1 MSIFKAYDIRG
12 RVPEELDAEMAT
24 AIGRA
29 LIDIYKPGIV
39 AVGRDTR
46 LSNQLMFEALT
57 AGIVSMGVDV
67 IDTGHLSTP
76 AFYFACGR
84 GQFPLGVMITASHNP
99 GEYNGFKIVK
109 AGTFPLQEEEL
120 QEVKK
125 RVESGVKTPPGPSG
139 TIGQMDI
146 LRDYRDHV
154 HKFAQGL
161 KPVKVVMDAGN
172 AVPGTLIPHVF
183 MGLPLEILDL
193 YFEPD
198 GTFPNHQAD
207 PLKPENREDARKLLL
222 ERSADL
228 ACVFDGDGDRVIFL
242 DETGQVVAGDMTT
255 LIISMDHVNSGEMGP
270 FLTDCRSSWIVE
282 ETLEG
287 KGAKVIKSR
296 VGHSFIKKTMR
307 QEGSLF
313 GGELSGH
320 YYFKSNYFTEN
331 SDMAVLRILRMM
343 SSQNKPLSALVAPYR
358 VYSNSGEINST
369 VEDKQAVMDGLE
381 ERYQAQGGRVSHID
395 GVTVE
400 FDDWWFNVRAS
411 NTEPL
416 LRLNLEAR
424 TPDVMEAKRDEV
436 LKFIR
441 G

>member
-12 RVPEELDAEMAT
+12 RVPEELDAGMVT

-29 LIDIYKPGIV
+29 LIDIYKPQIV
-39 AVGRDTR
+39 VVGRDTR
-46 LSNQLMFEALT
+46 QSNQIMFEALT

-67 IDTGHLSTP
+67 VDIGYVSTP
-76 AFYFACGR
+76 AFYFAAGR

-109 AGTFPLQEEEL
+109 GGTFPLQEEEL
-120 QEVKK
+120 QELKK
-125 RVESGVKTPPGPSG
+125 RMEAGVETPPGPSG
-139 TIGQMDI
+139 TVGQLDI

-161 KPVKVVMDAGN
+161 KPLKVVMDAGN

-183 MGLPLEILDL
+183 KGLPVEITEL

-198 GTFPNHQAD
+198 SSFPNHQAD

-222 ERSADL
+222 EQGADL

-242 DETGQVVAGDMTT
+242 DETGEVVTGDMTT
-255 LIISMDHVNSGEMGP
+255 LIIAMDHVDSGEKGP
-270 FLTDCRSSWIVE
+270 FLADCRSSWIVE
-282 ETLEG
+282 ETLQ
-287 KGAKVIKSR
+287 ANQAQVIKSR

-307 QEGSLF
+307 REGAVF

-320 YYFKSNYFTEN
+320 YYFKSCYFTEN
-331 SDMAVLRILRMM
+331 ADLAVLRILRMM
-343 SSQNKPLSALVAPYR
+343 ARRDAPLSAIVAPYR

-369 VEDKQAVMDGLE
+369 VEDKKAIMEGLE
-381 ERYQAQGGRVSHID
+381 RRYQDRGRVSHID

-400 FDDWWFNVRAS
+400 FEDWWFNVRAS

-424 TPDVMEAKRDEV
+424 TEEVMKAKRDEV